1 MARRL
6 TVNRDLCDSQAMCV
20 SIAPKYFRMDDDDV
34 MHVVDDSPSDED
46 LDLVRRAVRACP
58 KAALTIT
65 EE

>member
-20 SIAPKYFRMDDDDV
+20 SIAPGNFRMDDDDV
-34 MHVVDDSPSDED
+34 MHIVTESPSDDD

-58 KAALTIT
+58 KAALSLT
-65 EE
+65 ED